1 MAVAD
6 VLNISGEKISEL
18 ELDEHIFD
26 VPVKQ
31 NVLHEVVNMQLAKS
45 RAGTASVKRRSDVKG
60 SGRKLYRQKGTGHAR
75 AGDIKSPLRR
85 GGGVIFGP
93 NPRSYVKRVPKK
105 VRRQALCMAL
115 TVKNK
120 EGALLVLDDFEME
133 EIKTKRFL
141 GIMQDLN
148 VENALIVTDRSISN
162 LELSSRNVPSVK
174 VLRSEGLNVYDIL
187 KYDSLILLVP
197 SVEKIKT
204 RLTTSSVQ

>member
-31 NVLHEVVNMQLAKS
+31 NVLHEVVNMQLAKK

-75 AGDIKSPLRR
+75 AGDIKSPVRR

-93 NPRSYVKRVPKK
+93 NPRSYVKHVTKK
-105 VRRQALCMAL
+105 VCRQALCMAL

-120 EGALLVLDDFEME
+120 GGALIVLDDFEME
-133 EIKTKRFL
+133 EIKTKRFV
-141 GIMQDLN
+141 GIMQNLN
-148 VENALIVTDRSISN
+148 VENALIITDRSISS